1 VNLAR
6 KALAHV
12 NSDEEESPDDP
23 MSTEMRRMSR
33 VVDLPLGLSGQNASH
48 FIAE

>member
-12 NSDEEESPDDP
+12 NSDKEETVDEP
-23 MSTEMRRMSR
+23 MSKEMRMSR
-33 VVDLPLGLSGQNASH
+33 VIDLPLGLSAQNASH